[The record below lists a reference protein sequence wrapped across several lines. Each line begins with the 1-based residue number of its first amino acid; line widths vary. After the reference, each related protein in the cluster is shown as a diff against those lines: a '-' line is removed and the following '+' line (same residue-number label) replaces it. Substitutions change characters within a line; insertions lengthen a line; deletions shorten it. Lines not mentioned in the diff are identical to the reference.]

1 MHASDQN
8 LVSVSL
14 ESDVT
19 KFILQNFVKI
29 NSIAKEKIVTEDN
42 QLSVTTST
50 FMDGVSLVP
59 FVLTGTL
66 LKINISLRKM

>member
-66 LKINISLRKM
+66 LKMNISLRKM

>member
-19 KFILQNFVKI
+19 KFILQKFVKI
-29 NSIAKEKIVTEDN
+29 NSIAEEKIVTEDN

-66 LKINISLRKM
+66 LKMNTSLRKM

>member
-19 KFILQNFVKI
+19 KFILQKFVKI

-66 LKINISLRKM
+66 LKMNISLRKM